1 MNWGKAITIALIAFM
16 SYIVYM
22 VVILISQDT
31 DLVSPDYYKDEVKF
45 ETEITAQQNA
55 VDNRSNLNIDVSPEG
70 LYLVLETPDI
80 INALN
85 VQLYRSN
92 AKDDDINIESK
103 GKNLF
108 IESSQLKTGRYY
120 LTTNW
125 KIQDKNYQLRDTV
138 WIH

>member
-22 VVILISQDT
+22 VIILVSQDT

-45 ETEITAQQNA
+45 EREITAQQNA
-55 VDNRSNLNIDVSPEG
+55 VNNRSNLNIDVSPEG
-70 LYLVLETPDI
+70 LYLVLETPDV

-92 AKDDDINIESK
+92 AKGDDIIVASK

-108 IESSQLKTGRYY
+108 IESAQLKTGRYY
-120 LTTNW
+120 LTTDW
-125 KIQDKNYQLRDTV
+125 KIQDKNFQLRDTV
-138 WIH
+138 WIP

>member
-1 MNWGKAITIALIAFM
+1 MNWGKAITIALVAFM

-45 ETEITAQQNA
+45 EREITAQQNA
-55 VDNRSNLNIDVSPEG
+55 VNNRSNLNIEVSPEG
-70 LYLVLETPDI
+70 LYLILETPDV
-80 INALN
+80 INDLK

-92 AKDDDINIESK
+92 AKDDDIIVEAK

-108 IESSQLKTGRYY
+108 IEGSQLKTGRYY

-138 WIH
+138 WIQ